1 MCEETCDQEN
11 EEGEEEE
18 EKETVS
24 FHNGR
29 HYNVE
34 VESDCTKVHSASLP
48 QLSPQANDSKR
59 SKKTQLGL
67 QSELDF
73 LHAHFPSE
81 NRGHITDDSDCTK
94 VHSASLPQ
102 PSPQASDSKRS
113 KKTQL
118 GLQSEVDFLHA
129 HFPSENRGHIT
140 DDRTKQSCN
149 EVIDHTT
156 SHEDRTEQTHVEPP
170 KTDES
175 SQCLSVEQFY
185 SSSNKRTS

>member
-11 EEGEEEE
+11 EGEEE

-29 HYNVE
+29 HCNVE

-48 QLSPQANDSKR
+48 QPSPQANDSKKG

-67 QSELDF
+67 QSEL
-73 LHAHFPSE
+73 E
-81 NRGHITDDSDCTK
+81 
-94 VHSASLPQ
+94 
-102 PSPQASDSKRS
+102 
-113 KKTQL
+113 
-118 GLQSEVDFLHA
+118 FLHA

-156 SHEDRTEQTHVEPP
+156 SHEDRTEQTHVEPT

-185 SSSNKRTS
+185 SSNNKRAS